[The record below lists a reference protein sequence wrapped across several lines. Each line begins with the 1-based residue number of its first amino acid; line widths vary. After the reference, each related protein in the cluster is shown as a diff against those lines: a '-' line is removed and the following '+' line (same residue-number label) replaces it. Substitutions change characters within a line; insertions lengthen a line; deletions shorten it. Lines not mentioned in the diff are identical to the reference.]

1 MISRDKL
8 VALLSNSKF
17 KKINLPNNIQYTQ
30 LSFFDTKKIEY
41 DEIISNLKILNN
53 KSNVLDIISNNKE
66 DLSNYYDNVLNTN
79 DEINNNNNNNN
90 NKNNYKN
97 NKVNYDTYL
106 NYSENDKVILPEIL
120 STIFN
125 DNSMNNIYQDDKIF
139 LYGVKN
145 PESYFKTILLLIN
158 IEFIVKNK
166 YESNQAL
173 LTFKKKL
180 AYTLQTYYD
189 NNNFK
194 LFPEKYFNPQ
204 KAVKNILNK
213 ENYVD
218 IGIHQYIC
226 MHLKKNILIFNLQD
240 KSFIYFS
247 YNLNNDMSTIN
258 NDCYI
263 IINNNGVYLPC
274 MNTNKKHLFNKDVCN
289 YIKNK
294 YSWVNYDMYLKFDK
308 SKQVIDARNK
318 NNNNSDIIGLNTI
331 PISINNNNK
340 INHDVNNKNKDI
352 KTNMVNIDDIQKDF
366 KPKIKKKKLNKSKD
380 KDNNETTKKSNK
392 KNMKEN
398 TKQNTENTKGNTKE
412 NTKENNKENTKE
424 NSKEN
429 DKVFILDDIKSYKLP
444 ELQKLAESKKL
455 PIMKK
460 GKTKDIKKTKQEL
473 YNELKG
479 LF

>member
-8 VALLSNSKF
+8 VALLSNTKF

-30 LSFFDTKKIEY
+30 LSFFDTKKKEY
-41 DEIISNLKILNN
+41 DEIISNFKILNN
-53 KSNVLDIISNNKE
+53 KSNVLDVISNNKE

-79 DEINNNNNNNN
+79 DDINDIN
-90 NKNNYKN
+90 NNYKN

-120 STIFN
+120 NNIFN
-125 DNSMNNIYQDDKIF
+125 DKSTNNIYQDDKIF

-145 PESYFKTILLLIN
+145 PESYFKTILVLNN

-204 KAVKNILNK
+204 KVVKNILNK

-247 YNLNNDMSTIN
+247 YKLNNDMSTIN

-294 YSWVNYDMYLKFDK
+294 YSWENYEMYLKFDE
-308 SKQVIDARNK
+308 SKQVIDARHKK
-318 NNNNSDIIGLNTI
+318 NNNNTNNTDNTDIIGFNPTS
-331 PISINNNNK
+331 ISINNNNK
-340 INHDVNNKNKDI
+340 INFSVNNKINNKDNKVNI
-352 KTNMVNIDDIQKDF
+352 VNIDDIQKDF
-366 KPKIKKKKLNKSKD
+366 QPKIKKKRIKKNTSQEEDTK
-380 KDNNETTKKSNK
+380 ETTK
-392 KNMKEN
+392 E
-398 TKQNTENTKGNTKE
+398 TTKE
-412 NTKENNKENTKE
+412 NTKKNINENNIK
-424 NSKEN
+424 N
-429 DKVFILDDIKSYKLP
+429 DKIFILDDIKSYKLN

-479 LF
+479 LFK